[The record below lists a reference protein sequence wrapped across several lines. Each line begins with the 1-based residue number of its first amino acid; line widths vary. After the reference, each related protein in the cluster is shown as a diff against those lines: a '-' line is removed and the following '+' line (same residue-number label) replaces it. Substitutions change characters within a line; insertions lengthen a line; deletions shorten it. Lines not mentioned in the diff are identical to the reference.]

1 MINKYIT
8 DRCISNFVEDLDLL
22 DKNCK
27 CLDLFEDYLERDF
40 IICKNNKVKYFPKLI
55 IDDLLSFDEF
65 KILKDLFYDN
75 YLMKVSNRKLYKN
88 GAEVVIT
95 PLDVD
100 YNDENIIA
108 KILVSINYLNCVS
121 KPDNNT
127 IAFIIMDRFY
137 YYLNEVSSNSNNT
150 LSLELYKLLEE
161 RSNLDF
167 DKDNIFGLI
176 ELLLSNFFGIN
187 NLGFFYMRRRPYY
200 KKIEFE
206 FNLAY
211 YDEDSSIIFSNY
223 LSKRYISKYIIEL
236 KNKMLKE
243 RAIN

>member
-8 DRCISNFVEDLDLL
+8 DRCRYNLVEDLDLL

-40 IICKNNKVKYFPKLI
+40 IVCKNNKIKFFPKLL
-55 IDDLLSFDEF
+55 IDDLLSSDEF

-75 YLMKVSNRKLYKN
+75 YLMKVSNRKFYKN
-88 GAEVVIT
+88 GAEVIT
-95 PLDVD
+95 TPINIE

-108 KILVSINYLNCVS
+108 KILVSINYVNCVS

-127 IAFIIMDRFY
+127 IASIIMDRFY
-137 YYLNEVSSNSNNT
+137 YYLNELSSNNNNKF
-150 LSLELYKLLEE
+150 SLELYKLLEE

-176 ELLLSNFFGIN
+176 ELLLSNFFGLN
-187 NLGFFYMRRRPYY
+187 DLGFFYMRRRSYY

-211 YDEDSSIIFSNY
+211 YEADHILIFFDHINKRY
-223 LSKRYISKYIIEL
+223 LSSYIKMENKIFKRSKQG
-236 KNKMLKE
+236 
-243 RAIN
+243 

>member
-8 DRCISNFVEDLDLL
+8 DRCRYNLVEDLDLL

-40 IICKNNKVKYFPKLI
+40 IICKDNKVKYFPKLI
-55 IDDLLSFDEF
+55 IDDLLSSNEF
-65 KILKDLFYDN
+65 KVLKDLFYDN
-75 YLMKVSNRKLYKN
+75 YLMKVSNRKIYKN
-88 GAEVVIT
+88 GAEAVTT

-108 KILVSINYLNCVS
+108 KILISINYINCVS

-127 IAFIIMDRFY
+127 IASIIMDRFY
-137 YYLNEVSSNSNNT
+137 YYLNELSSNNNRF
-150 LSLELYKLLEE
+150 SLELYKLLEE
-161 RSNLDF
+161 RGSLDF
-167 DKDNIFGLI
+167 NRDNIFGLI

-187 NLGFFYMRRRPYY
+187 NLGFFYMRRRSYY

-211 YDEDSSIIFSNY
+211 YEQYSSIIFSNY
-223 LSKRYISKYIIEL
+223 LNKRYLSKYIIEL
-236 KNKMLKE
+236 ENKTLKK
-243 RAIN
+243 IKQG